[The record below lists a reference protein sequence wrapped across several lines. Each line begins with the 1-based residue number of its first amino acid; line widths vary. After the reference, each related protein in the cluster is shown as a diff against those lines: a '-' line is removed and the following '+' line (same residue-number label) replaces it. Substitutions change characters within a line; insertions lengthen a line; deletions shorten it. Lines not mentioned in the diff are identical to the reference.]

1 MGEALCAERKRTGF
15 RRGRPRVKRP
25 RIPIMDEKKE
35 IKMEIRKIFV
45 VGSGLMGSG
54 IAQTAIQAGYEVIL
68 NDQSKAALER
78 GQAGINKRLERLV
91 EKGRMTAEEK
101 EDCMGRLTTSVS
113 VHVASNVDMVIEA
126 IYENLEAKQAIFQQ
140 LDKICDSR
148 TIFASNTSSISM
160 TSLAAATSRPEKVV
174 GMHFFSPVPVM
185 SLVEIVY
192 GLRTSKETIDI
203 VDELGK
209 SMGKRTILAK
219 DKPGFIVNRMLL
231 PMLNEA
237 VQVLDE
243 DIGTVE
249 DVDEGMMRGCN
260 HPMGPL
266 ALADMIG
273 LDILLEVM
281 ETFYLDL
288 GDTKYRPAHLLRK
301 MVSAGYLGRKSGAG
315 FYVYDEGKK
324 IGVNPV
330 LVKA

>member
-1 MGEALCAERKRTGF
+1 
-15 RRGRPRVKRP
+15 
-25 RIPIMDEKKE
+25 
-35 IKMEIRKIFV
+35 MEIRKIFV

-54 IAQTAIQAGYEVIL
+54 IAQTALQYGYEVIL

-78 GQAGINKRLERLV
+78 GQAGISARLDRLV
-91 EKGRMTAEEK
+91 EKGKMTAEEK
-101 EDCMGRLTTSVS
+101 EDCMSRLTITPS
-113 VHVASNVDMVIEA
+113 VHTASNVDLVIEA
-126 IYENLEAKQAIFQQ
+126 IYENLDAKRAIFQQ
-140 LDKICDSR
+140 LDKICDDR

-160 TSLAAATSRPEKVV
+160 TSLAAATARPEKVV
-174 GMHFFSPVPVM
+174 GLHFFSPVPVM
-185 SLVEIVY
+185 GLVEIVTTV
-192 GLRTSKETIDI
+192 GQH
-203 VDELGK
+203 
-209 SMGKRTILAK
+209 MGKRTILAK

-243 DIGTVE
+243 DIGSVE

-281 ETFYLDL
+281 ETFYIDL

-301 MVSAGYLGRKSGAG
+301 MVAAGYLGRKSGAG
-315 FYVYDEGKK
+315 FYVYEKGKK
-324 IGVNPV
+324 VGVNPV
-330 LVKA
+330 LVKK

>member
-1 MGEALCAERKRTGF
+1 MIKLVITVSAEAGAYLGARANNYIIE
-15 RRGRPRVKRP
+15 
-25 RIPIMDEKKE
+25 KE
-35 IKMEIRKIFV
+35 INMEIRKIFV

-54 IAQTAIQAGYEVIL
+54 IAQTAIQCGYEVIL

-78 GQAGINKRLERLV
+78 GVTGITKRLERLV
-91 EKGRMTAEEK
+91 EKGKMTAEEK
-101 EDCMGRLTTSVS
+101 DACLARLTTSVS
-113 VHVASNVDMVIEA
+113 VHVASNVDLVIEA

-160 TSLAAATSRPEKVV
+160 TSLAAATSRPDRVV
-174 GMHFFSPVPVM
+174 GLHFFSPVPVM

-192 GLRTSKETIDI
+192 GLRTSQETIDI
-203 VDELGK
+203 VTEVGK
-209 SMGKRTILAK
+209 HMGKRPILAK

-243 DIGTVE
+243 DIGSVE
-249 DVDEGMMRGCN
+249 DVDEGMLRGCN

-301 MVSAGYLGRKSGAG
+301 MVAAGYLGRKSGAG

>member
-1 MGEALCAERKRTGF
+1 
-15 RRGRPRVKRP
+15 
-25 RIPIMDEKKE
+25 
-35 IKMEIRKIFV
+35 MEIRKIFV

-54 IAQTAIQAGYEVIL
+54 IAQTALQYGYEVIL

-78 GQAGINKRLERLV
+78 GQAGISQRLDRLV
-91 EKGRMTAEEK
+91 EKGKLTAEEK
-101 EDCMGRLTTSVS
+101 QDCMDRLHITPS
-113 VHVASNVDMVIEA
+113 VHTASNVDLVIEA
-126 IYENLEAKQAIFQQ
+126 IYENLDAKRAIFQQ

-160 TSLAAATSRPEKVV
+160 TSLAAATSRQDKVV

-185 SLVEIVY
+185 GLVEIVY
-192 GLRTSKETIDI
+192 GLRTSQET
-203 VDELGK
+203 VDAVTAVGEH
-209 SMGKRTILAK
+209 MGKRTILAK

-243 DIGTVE
+243 DIGSVE

-288 GDTKYRPAHLLRK
+288 GDTKYRPAHLLKK
-301 MVSAGYLGRKSGAG
+301 MVAAGYLGRKSGAG
-315 FYVYDEGKK
+315 FYVYENGKK
-324 IGVNPV
+324 MGVNPV
-330 LVKA
+330 LDKKPVHHDH

>member
-1 MGEALCAERKRTGF
+1 M
-15 RRGRPRVKRP
+15 
-25 RIPIMDEKKE
+25 
-35 IKMEIRKIFV
+35 
-45 VGSGLMGSG
+45 
-54 IAQTAIQAGYEVIL
+54 
-68 NDQSKAALER
+68 
-78 GQAGINKRLERLV
+78 
-91 EKGRMTAEEK
+91 
-101 EDCMGRLTTSVS
+101 
-113 VHVASNVDMVIEA
+113 
-126 IYENLEAKQAIFQQ
+126 
-140 LDKICDSR
+140 
-148 TIFASNTSSISM
+148 
-160 TSLAAATSRPEKVV
+160 
-174 GMHFFSPVPVM
+174 
-185 SLVEIVY
+185 
-192 GLRTSKETIDI
+192 
-203 VDELGK
+203 DELGK

-237 VQVLDE
+237 VQALDE

-249 DVDEGMMRGCN
+249 DVDEGMMRGCK

-324 IGVNPV
+324 VGVNPV

>member
-1 MGEALCAERKRTGF
+1 
-15 RRGRPRVKRP
+15 
-25 RIPIMDEKKE
+25 
-35 IKMEIRKIFV
+35 
-45 VGSGLMGSG
+45 
-54 IAQTAIQAGYEVIL
+54 
-68 NDQSKAALER
+68 
-78 GQAGINKRLERLV
+78 
-91 EKGRMTAEEK
+91 MTAEEK

-148 TIFASNTSSISM
+148 TIFASNTSLHLHDQPGRRHQPSGEGGGYA
-160 TSLAAATSRPEKVV
+160 LLL
-174 GMHFFSPVPVM
+174 PVPVM
-185 SLVEIVY
+185 GLVEIVY

-249 DVDEGMMRGCN
+249 GRG
-260 HPMGPL
+260 
-266 ALADMIG
+266 
-273 LDILLEVM
+273 
-281 ETFYLDL
+281 
-288 GDTKYRPAHLLRK
+288 R
-301 MVSAGYLGRKSGAG
+301 GA
-315 FYVYDEGKK
+315 
-324 IGVNPV
+324 
-330 LVKA
+330 

>member
-1 MGEALCAERKRTGF
+1 
-15 RRGRPRVKRP
+15 
-25 RIPIMDEKKE
+25 
-35 IKMEIRKIFV
+35 MEIRKIFV

-78 GQAGINKRLERLV
+78 GQAGISKRLERL
-91 EKGRMTAEEK
+91 EEK
-101 EDCMGRLTTSVS
+101 EACMGRLTTSVS

-126 IYENLEAKQAIFQQ
+126 IYENLEAKQSIFQQ

-324 IGVNPV
+324 VGVNPV

>member
-1 MGEALCAERKRTGF
+1 MIKLVITVSAEAGAYLGARANNYIIE
-15 RRGRPRVKRP
+15 
-25 RIPIMDEKKE
+25 KE
-35 IKMEIRKIFV
+35 INMEIRKIFV

-54 IAQTAIQAGYEVIL
+54 IAQTAIQCGYEVIL

-78 GQAGINKRLERLV
+78 GVTGITKRLERLV
-91 EKGRMTAEEK
+91 EKGKMTAEEK
-101 EDCMGRLTTSVS
+101 DDCLARLTTSVS
-113 VHVASNVDMVIEA
+113 VHVASNVDLVIEA

-160 TSLAAATSRPEKVV
+160 TSLAAATSRPDRVV
-174 GMHFFSPVPVM
+174 GLHFFSPVPVM

-192 GLRTSKETIDI
+192 GLRTSQETIDI
-203 VDELGK
+203 VTEVGK
-209 SMGKRTILAK
+209 HMGKHPILAK

-243 DIGTVE
+243 DIGSVE
-249 DVDEGMMRGCN
+249 DVDEGMLRGCN

-281 ETFYLDL
+281 ETFYIDL

-301 MVSAGYLGRKSGAG
+301 MVAAGYLGRKSGAG
-315 FYVYDEGKK
+315 FYVYEEGKK
-324 IGVNPV
+324 VGVNPV
-330 LVKA
+330 LVKG